1 MHQTK
6 VRSSHQRSMKK
17 GILRNFVKFT
27 EKPLC
32 QSLFFNKNAKACSLI
47 KKDTLAQVFSYEF
60 YKISKNIFFTE
71 HLWATASVKLC
82 QKLIF
87 LIELLKPGSTP
98 LKLASKTMRS
108 FIEIQ
113 SSRTIVYKVNT

>member
-27 EKPLC
+27 GKHLC
-32 QSLFFNKNAKACSLI
+32 QSLFFNKVAKACSLI
-47 KKDTLAQVFSYEF
+47 KEDTLAQVLSYEF
-60 YKISKNIFFTE
+60 YEISKNIFFTE
-71 HLWATASVKLC
+71 HFWATASVKLC
-82 QKLIF
+82 RKLIF
-87 LIELLKPGSTP
+87 LMELLKPGSTP

-113 SSRTIVYKVNT
+113 SSCTIVYKVNT